1 MADVGVPTLI
11 LALLVLSKDWI
22 CMSSSIRDVVNGG
35 MESGSPV
42 KCVDSSGSHF
52 YFSLT
57 YQNNIFTDLFLP
69 NPNVGVLLLGTSHGL
84 REDPSGGL
92 TAAVRSKDRKFS
104 FFALNISSCNKGLST
119 IAKLDN
125 LQGSEN
131 FDGIVQD
138 SGHSKI
144 LPHHPKHSS
153 LAAMDQGTE
162 KLALKKANWE
172 AMTKSYDELEKSI
185 KSVMGS
191 EILQADLDVMKL
203 VSEELIVCHNLLR
216 TIYGPPT
223 FPPKKSLLESLS
235 GRNSNPLDISIKE
248 IAEDY
253 KKSISALVSILYK
266 TTSLPGKYLHLRL
279 SWNNCILQTLDYLR
293 KHKLIPVDI
302 SQDLENLSKAPDSL
316 KWIARETQEV
326 FKYDALYWNRFHNAL
341 SEFEFLENHPQLCQ
355 LFNLFKGKSS
365 IPLKRFISIRFKI
378 ADRRGTIS
386 SQLDIAIVLFSGLGK
401 KEQDFVLF
409 YRCKLMMMD
418 FYSERFYMF
427 GYDPRKIPTRTLHI
441 NFLTKME
448 TLLLQEL
455 DHSHSEPQP
464 VTNFLD
470 LKQELMNIRNVFITP
485 ILNRENQDEPLHH
498 VARFSYLLLN
508 IVERKF
514 GPNYMEKL
522 GVGLDAHEAV
532 EFRRNF
538 EFMKAVGQMDV
549 WKTLFMDYGWSLLIN
564 TTRRREVPQEIWE
577 ERRAFYW
584 GKLKESVKSYDSL
597 INREVEKDAAWDGR
611 VARYR
616 PFYLAKKVWDSEIQQ
631 LQIYYNY
638 FNILT
643 GWKRG
648 DGLNFPWEFFLP
660 PDTESNLK
668 TLIQIFELESD
679 VL

>member
-1 MADVGVPTLI
+1 MAYVGVPTLI
-11 LALLVLSKDWI
+11 LALLVLSNDWI

-42 KCVDSSGSHF
+42 KYVDSSGSHF

-69 NPNVGVLLLGTSHGL
+69 NLNGGVLLLGTSHGL
-84 REDPSGGL
+84 REDPSDGL
-92 TAAVRSKDRKFS
+92 TAAVRSKDH
-104 FFALNISSCNKGLST
+104 
-119 IAKLDN
+119 N

-153 LAAMDQGTE
+153 LAAMDQGTEMEEDGHGSIIHHEKE

-253 KKSISALVSILYK
+253 KKTILALVSILYK

-302 SQDLENLSKAPDSL
+302 SQDLENLSKTPDSL

-355 LFNLFKGKSS
+355 LFNLFKGK
-365 IPLKRFISIRFKI
+365 R
-378 ADRRGTIS
+378 
-386 SQLDIAIVLFSGLGK
+386 LGK

-448 TLLLQEL
+448 KLLLQEL

-508 IVERKF
+508 IVERNF
-514 GPNYMEKL
+514 GPNYMEKF
-522 GVGLDAHEAV
+522 GVGLDAHEVV

-564 TTRRREVPQEIWE
+564 TTRRREVPQKIWE

-584 GKLKESVKSYDSL
+584 GKLKESVKFYDSL
-597 INREVEKDAAWDGR
+597 INREVEKDPAWDGSI
-611 VARYR
+611 ARCR
-616 PFYLAKKVWDSEIQQ
+616 PFYLTKKMWDSEIQQ